1 MAVRDVVQ
9 AAAGVGGGDNLYVED
24 VFSTYLYTGN
34 GATQTIE
41 NGIALGDSNF
51 GGSGVFTSGDYLE
64 VTPEVIGAGDFTI
77 EFWVNHDS
85 ITYYQTPYV
94 QGYGMAGSFIIQ
106 TGNSDGK
113 WLVYIDGSIVLSE
126 TTSTVNTNTWYHI
139 AITRSGST
147 IRLFRDGVQTGSGTS
162 SVDVNF
168 SGAASISYPTAP
180 LIGRVSN
187 FRYVKGTALYTSAFT
202 PPTSALTAISGTKL
216 LTLQGDTPFLDN
228 STNALSI
235 TNVGTVSA
243 SKGGPYIESGYGEGG
258 LVWIKRRNG
267 VGDNTITDTIRGPG
281 KELYTNQTWDQQNYT
296 GTYGVSVFNST
307 GFSLI
312 GNNAPTNGTN
322 LTYASWTFR
331 KAPKFFDV
339 VTYTGTGVARTV
351 SHNLGS
357 VPGCIIVKG
366 TSGSNSNWM
375 VYHRANTSAPETDY
389 LILNGTDATTD
400 TSSIWNDTAPTDTE
414 FTVGD
419 QNFVNASGVTYV
431 AYLFAHDAGG
441 FGDDGE
447 QNVISCGSF
456 VPSAIPLDINLGYE
470 PQWVMIKNA
479 SGVGDWWML
488 DNMRA
493 FTAPDTPSAYLKANL
508 SNSEASTTGVAA
520 VTSTG
525 FQFRLTSSSDTYIYI
540 AIRRPMKTP
549 ESGTEVFSAN
559 FSDGVEPIFSSGFPV
574 DLGIYAGRS
583 NAYKHYFYDR
593 LRGSNP
599 SLNSTNT
606 SAEQNN
612 GEGSFDNMDG
622 WGVGIGSSTDYVSW
636 MFRRAPGFMDVVAY
650 TTEIGSFTRPHNLGV
665 APEIMILK
673 NRGGF
678 SWYVM
683 SSAAGT
689 DKTFL
694 METNVAPYISRSYW
708 PTDPDASNL
717 YLGGQGGAYPYIA
730 YLFASLAGISKC
742 GSYIGTGANL
752 NVDCGFSSGA
762 RFVLIK
768 RYDGT
773 PGSNVGDWYVWDSA
787 RGIVAG
793 NDPYLLLNSTAAE
806 NTSTDYIDPLASGFT
821 VTSSAPAA
829 LNASGG
835 TYIFLAIA

>member
-1 MAVRDVVQ
+1 MASIRAWIGDGVMAVRDVVQ
-9 AAAGVGGGDNLYVED
+9 AAAGVGGAGEYIED
-24 VFSTYLYTGN
+24 VFSTYLYTGT
-34 GATQTIE
+34 GSTQTIT
-41 NGIALGDSNF
+41 NGID
-51 GGSGVFTSGDYLE
+51 
-64 VTPEVIGAGDFTI
+64 
-77 EFWVNHDS
+77 
-85 ITYYQTPYV
+85 
-94 QGYGMAGSFIIQ
+94 
-106 TGNSDGK
+106 
-113 WLVYIDGSIVLSE
+113 
-126 TTSTVNTNTWYHI
+126 
-139 AITRSGST
+139 
-147 IRLFRDGVQTGSGTS
+147 
-162 SVDVNF
+162 
-168 SGAASISYPTAP
+168 
-180 LIGRVSN
+180 
-187 FRYVKGTALYTSAFT
+187 
-202 PPTSALTAISGTKL
+202 
-216 LTLQGDTPFLDN
+216 LD
-228 STNALSI
+228 
-235 TNVGTVSA
+235 
-243 SKGGPYIESGYGEGG
+243 GEGG
-258 LVWIKRRNG
+258 LVWIKQRQPNAFSHMLFDTARGVANG
-267 VGDNTITDTIRGPG
+267 LSSNSAAGQFSNVNS
-281 KELYTNQTWDQQNYT
+281 LN
-296 GTYGVSVFNST
+296 SVNVDGFTVST
-307 GFSLI
+307 GNSI
-312 GNNAPTNGTN
+312 SGSGGNF
-322 LTYASWTFR
+322 ASWTFR

-339 VTYTGTGVARTV
+339 VTWTGDGVSGREIP
-351 SHNLGS
+351 HDLGS
-357 VPGCIIVKG
+357 TPGCVIVKVTDNAG
-366 TSGSNSNWM
+366 GWQ
-375 VYHRANTSAPETDY
+375 VYHRSLGATKYLVLNETAAE
-389 LILNGTDATTD
+389 G
-400 TSSIWNDTAPTDTE
+400 TSSNQWNNTAPTATE
-414 FTVGD
+414 FTVGVFD
-419 QNFVNASGVTYV
+419 TNESGRNYV

-447 QNVISCGSF
+447 QNVISCGSYTGNG
-456 VPSAIPLDINLGYE
+456 SADGPEIDLGFE
-470 PQWVMIKNA
+470 PQWLMVKTTGSEYGWYMVDTMRNFSMTGTAYLRANSSDQESNDNLFDPTPTGFKVLKTYPDTNA
-479 SGVGDWWML
+479 SG
-488 DNMRA
+488 
-493 FTAPDTPSAYLKANL
+493 
-508 SNSEASTTGVAA
+508 
-520 VTSTG
+520 
-525 FQFRLTSSSDTYIYI
+525 QTYIYI
-540 AIRRPMKTP
+540 AIRRGPMKTP